1 MSRKQTMYN
10 LLLIIIKDTVTGQSL
25 PIVKESCFAGAIGA
39 EPLGAAASV
48 QPGSKVVTADSDFK

>member
-1 MSRKQTMYN
+1 MKLGLPNKITVTIQ
-10 LLLIIIKDTVTGQSL
+10 DTVTGQAL

-39 EPLGAAASV
+39 EPLGAAASA